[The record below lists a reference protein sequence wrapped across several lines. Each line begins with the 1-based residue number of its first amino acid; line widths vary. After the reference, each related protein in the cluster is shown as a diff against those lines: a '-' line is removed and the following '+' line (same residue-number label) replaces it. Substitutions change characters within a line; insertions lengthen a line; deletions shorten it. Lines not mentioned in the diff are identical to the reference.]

1 MVPIYG
7 FEKTSLLDYPDKIS
21 SIIFTYGC
29 NLKCPYCHNP
39 ELVVDGLNSKK
50 VLSQKYILDFLKTRV
65 GKIDAVVITGGE
77 PLIHEG
83 LINLIKKIKKLGY
96 LIKLDTNGLLP
107 SRLQS
112 IIDTGM
118 IDYIAMDIKY
128 PKSEYPKSESK
139 VQKSIEIIMN
149 SGIDYE
155 FRTTYVKG
163 IHNYTSVEKICEMIQ
178 GSKRYYIQNF
188 RAGKSIDKSLDED
201 NSFSQKEL
209 KEIKKIAKRYIKKV
223 YIR

>member
-77 PLIHEG
+77 PLLQPNIDLFIEQVKSLG
-83 LINLIKKIKKLGY
+83 LKV
-96 LIKLDTNGLLP
+96 KLDTNGTSPTLLNK
-107 SRLQS
+107 LMQ
-112 IIDTGM
+112 
-118 IDYIAMDIKY
+118 
-128 PKSEYPKSESK
+128 
-139 VQKSIEIIMN
+139 
-149 SGIDYE
+149 
-155 FRTTYVKG
+155 
-163 IHNYTSVEKICEMIQ
+163 
-178 GSKRYYIQNF
+178 
-188 RAGKSIDKSLDED
+188 
-201 NSFSQKEL
+201 
-209 KEIKKIAKRYIKKV
+209 
-223 YIR
+223 